1 MIIKPLMILLGVHQ
15 LPNRAQGLVQKFVVV
30 LIFADFLFYLSS
42 TFYVLFVIDSVGFAQ
57 LGLLLAVRF
66 LLQALLDYPSGAL
79 GDWIGQKWVL
89 FIAYLAYAL
98 AYALLIWADSFSAL
112 LVVYLLYGFAASQ
125 QSGAWDAWFDNNYR
139 VAAQEPDPQRETYKL
154 FFGRRRMVMNFI
166 GAVAFIV
173 GGIAAT
179 IHFRESIFAI
189 QAIGMFVVAIVILF
203 VIKDFAEVERPKK
216 TLQEYFKLLGEGFYL
231 VVSNRALLFL
241 MIGICCYGVV
251 WAVWGEMIL
260 FPLYFGYTGTDA
272 GASILRF
279 IIWIITIP
287 IVFFA
292 AKLAAQLG
300 IKWYPRINLIFSI
313 LFFGSIMLLTA
324 WIPPED
330 TFEPIGFILTAI
342 FIGSIMLFFYITEL
356 LDRRIF
362 LDLIPDRNRSS
373 VYSLR
378 PTLVLLARV
387 PGVIIGGLFLTDLGL
402 PITIGILGTLGII
415 ATIFFYIAIRFLPN
429 DILEHPNS
437 FVEEK

>member
-1 MIIKPLMILLGVHQ
+1 MTILGVQQ
-15 LPNRAQGLVQKFVVV
+15 LPDRAQGLVQKFVVV

-42 TFYVLFVIDSVGFAQ
+42 TFYVLFVIDSVGYAQ

-66 LLQALLDYPSGAL
+66 LLQALLDYPSGVL

-98 AYALLIWADSFSAL
+98 AYALLIWAESFSAL

-125 QSGAWDAWFDNNYR
+125 QSGAWDAWFDNNYK
-139 VAAQEPDPQRETYKL
+139 VAAQEPDPQRKTYKL
-154 FFGRRRMVMNFI
+154 FFGRRRMIMNFI
-166 GAVAFIV
+166 GAIAFIV

-203 VIKDFAEVERPKK
+203 VIKDFAEVEKPKK

-231 VVSNRALLFL
+231 VASNRALLFL
-241 MIGICCYGVV
+241 MVGICCYGVV
-251 WAVWGEMIL
+251 WAVWAEMIL

-279 IIWIITIP
+279 TIWIMTIP
-287 IVFFA
+287 IVFIA

-342 FIGSIMLFFYITEL
+342 FIGSIMLFFYMAEL

-387 PGVIIGGLFLTDLGL
+387 PGVIIGGLFLTNLGL

-415 ATIFFYIAIRFLPN
+415 ATMFFYIAIRSLPT
-429 DILEHPNS
+429 DTIEHPNS
-437 FVEEK
+437 LVSTSQTR